1 MAPVIESS
9 RPPNVLSNSAVTR
22 KALLFISA
30 LLLVLF
36 VVASVALVHIAAQQ
50 NDQAIKQSLFYAE
63 KAIQA
68 RQKSILAI
76 VSDYAFWGEA
86 YRHLHVQVDTDWA
99 YTRQNMGS

>member
-9 RPPNVLSNSAVTR
+9 RPPSVISNSSITR

-36 VVASVALVHIAAQQ
+36 VVAGVALVQIAAQQ

-68 RQKSILAI
+68 RREIDSRTCQ
-76 VSDYAFWGEA
+76 
-86 YRHLHVQVDTDWA
+86 
-99 YTRQNMGS
+99 